1 MIRVFREKDFFLVML
16 RPFSW
21 SVSQSPIRVVILF
34 YMDHIIIIIIE
45 WRSDAICNDPRLW
58 INHGS
63 SVDQRGSTWIK
74 RPSASCPWLMR
85 HASGVLTH
93 ASTRPIQ
100 PLHSAPRRRRGISH
114 RLDPLGQCPI
124 NALHF
129 APLSYM
135 ARGNRVVL
143 PPAYGSM
150 ERNGA
155 QEKDDNRLR
164 QPFICRG
171 LLSSLS

>member
-1 MIRVFREKDFFLVML
+1 MIHRDTNTLTFFQCQDMAHASCVLTHGSCVNAL
-16 RPFSW
+16 SPFS
-21 SVSQSPIRVVILF
+21 V
-34 YMDHIIIIIIE
+34 MTH
-45 WRSDAICNDPRLW
+45 
-58 INHGS
+58 
-63 SVDQRGSTWIK
+63 
-74 RPSASCPWLMR
+74 ASCGHSRGMR
-85 HASGVLTH
+85 HASCVMRPLTWHASCVMRH
-93 ASTRPIQ
+93 ASTNVASIQ

-150 ERNGA
+150 ERKGA
-155 QEKDDNRLR
+155 QKKNDNRPR
-164 QPFICRG
+164 RSMEHRG
-171 LLSSLS
+171 LLSSLAREIRKRPA